1 MNLSENLSI
10 LVSVSCKHRK
20 NAFLGCA
27 EIMDLL
33 KAKVPIWKK
42 EIYDD
47 DSSKWIHNCTGC
59 KIET

>member
-1 MNLSENLSI
+1 M
-10 LVSVSCKHRK
+10 SVSCKHRK